1 MKQINP
7 SLTLNQK
14 ILSLLRRKELER
26 DYRQNSQLQLRM
38 HLILKQSN
46 NLSLKIKSKIRISK
60 LRSLIEEEVNIELQ
74 ITKILKRSMPK
85 FRSRKQNE
93 LGKIKN
99 LQGAGGSLM

>member
-7 SLTLNQK
+7 FLTLNQK

-46 NLSLKIKSKIRISK
+46 NLSLKIKSQIRISK

-93 LGKIKN
+93 SGKIKN